1 MPGVYR
7 PQADTTLLMQA
18 MLTATIPLD
27 KRVLDM
33 GTGTGALAIRAAMA
47 GARSVTAVDISWPA
61 IVSAWLNSRARGVRL
76 ELLHGELSRVPH
88 RRLFDLVL
96 VNPPY
101 VPSPK
106 KVPSRGPARAWEGG
120 TEGRAVLDVLC
131 RMMPRMLDSHGV
143 GLMVHSALCKPE
155 ATLSQ
160 LREGGL
166 KAAVVAREMVA
177 FGPKMRKRADW
188 LESAGLIEPGQ
199 RHEELVVI
207 RADRTQA

>member
-33 GTGTGALAIRAAMA
+33 CTGTGALAIRAAMA
-47 GARSVTAVDISWPA
+47 GARSVTAVDISWSA
-61 IVSAWLNSRARGVRL
+61 IASAWLNSRARGIRL
-76 ELLHGELSRVPH
+76 ELLHGELAHIPH

-106 KVPSRGPARAWEGG
+106 EIPARGRARAWEGG
-120 TEGRAVLDVLC
+120 AGGRAVLDVLC
-131 RMMPRMLDSHGV
+131 RMMPHMLDSHGI
-143 GLMVHSALCKPE
+143 GLMVHSALCEPE

-160 LREGGL
+160 LRDGGL
-166 KAAVVAREMVA
+166 KAAVVAREIAA
-177 FGPKMRKRADW
+177 FGPVMRERVDW
-188 LESAGLIEPGQ
+188 LESVGLIEPGQ

-207 RADRTQA
+207 RADRTQE